1 MLDAR
6 RHSPLHVMKTG
17 RVQMGARRRR
27 SPPTTTESYHEHS
40 EPPRLQQL
48 VRKQV
53 LQHVKMNRILAKIQ
67 LRVPLLEHMCAPVH
81 RPAKQ
86 ALENAAP
93 IWGRARFRPS
103 NLFSEI
109 GVSGRARDKAKETKT
124 SQHRQRGA
132 QQQLANRN
140 LITRT

>member
-1 MLDAR
+1 M
-6 RHSPLHVMKTG
+6 
-17 RVQMGARRRR
+17 
-27 SPPTTTESYHEHS
+27 EF
-40 EPPRLQQL
+40 
-48 VRKQV
+48 
-53 LQHVKMNRILAKIQ
+53 ILAKIQ
-67 LRVPLLEHMCAPVH
+67 FQVHPHEHTRSSVL